1 MKEFTIQNLKVL
13 VDIIKK
19 GKGQMQGEK
28 QKSIFFFQFRCNKGP
43 ITVIHRKLLWFNRNI
58 AKIKKWQEMNKHFTE
73 NK

>member
-28 QKSIFFFQFRCNKGP
+28 QKSIFFFSLDATKDQ
-43 ITVIHRKLLWFNRNI
+43 
-58 AKIKKWQEMNKHFTE
+58 
-73 NK
+73 